1 MLPLICDLPQIVYI
15 YIYSSVAETVSY
27 SSGDYLKLRAI
38 VNENSA
44 DADNQLLKDIQIF
57 RQDLMPMNVINPV
70 QRKTKLLIQE
80 PLQIETYSVVWI
92 QDNNNSKHFR
102 HHHCLEIFF
111 NIKECIDYIKSSSS
125 DTETILKE
133 VSPLLKV

>member
-1 MLPLICDLPQIVYI
+1 
-15 YIYSSVAETVSY
+15 
-27 SSGDYLKLRAI
+27 
-38 VNENSA
+38 
-44 DADNQLLKDIQIF
+44 
-57 RQDLMPMNVINPV
+57 MPMNAINPV

-92 QDNNNSKHFR
+92 QDNNNSKTFHTPSITDVID
-102 HHHCLEIFF
+102 CLEIFF